1 MFAQFA
7 SQSEPISM
15 PLTWIFLI
23 LSTVLLEWLMLSLF
37 VAVVTGTFERV
48 REMDRGKVKGARCK
62 QAAGVL

>member
-1 MFAQFA
+1 
-7 SQSEPISM
+7 M